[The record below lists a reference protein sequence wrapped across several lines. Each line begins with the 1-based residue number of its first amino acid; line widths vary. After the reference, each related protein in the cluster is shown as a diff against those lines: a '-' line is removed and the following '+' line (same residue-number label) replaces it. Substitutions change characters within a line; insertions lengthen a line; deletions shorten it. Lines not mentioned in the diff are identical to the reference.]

1 MLKKYLPNITPPSR
15 NEKVIGYSFIALMAF
30 GIIVS
35 ILLGFKW
42 GENLP
47 LIFSAF
53 TSGVLLSMYG
63 ISVSKDVKNLFW
75 IVLFSLPLYLISTAL
90 INTLQGAH

>member
-1 MLKKYLPNITPPSR
+1 MLKKYLPNIAPPSR

-30 GIIVS
+30 GTIVS

-42 GENLP
+42 GDNLP

-75 IVLFSLPLYLISTAL
+75 IVLFCLPLYLISTAL

>member
-15 NEKVIGYSFIALMAF
+15 NEKIFGYSFITFMAC

-53 TSGVLLSMYG
+53 TSGILLSMYG
-63 ISVSKDVKNLFW
+63 ISVSKDVINLFW
-75 IVLFSLPLYLISTAL
+75 IVLFSLPLYLISIAL
-90 INTLQGAH
+90 INMLQGVY